1 MTLYCLS
8 KPDSSLNGSN
18 TWLFKNVTIDQV
30 SHSNHY
36 DIVDEGRVLVIRSVS
51 METSGVYSCRTT
63 SGEEYSAFVEVLGE
77 LAIRSHF
84 VTIFLRCNVCILN
97 TIFKFNSKVII
108 AL

>member
-8 KPDSSLNGSN
+8 KPDSSLNGRN

-30 SHSNHY
+30 SHSNHN

-51 METSGVYSCRTT
+51 METSGVYSCHTA

-84 VTIFLRCNVCILN
+84 VKYFSQCNVCI
-97 TIFKFNSKVII
+97 F
-108 AL
+108 